1 MTCIKKVDDYY
12 VLTSSTDRAGNKVSN
27 ISVAKNIEDFGNNN
41 FKIAEPST
49 YKNLENYSGNTE
61 PMPYFIE
68 NFDGQNFI
76 TINNSKTPIWA
87 INVDEQGNIELTN
100 SHFK

>member
-1 MTCIKKVDDYY
+1 
-12 VLTSSTDRAGNKVSN
+12 
-27 ISVAKNIEDFGNNN
+27 
-41 FKIAEPST
+41 
-49 YKNLENYSGNTE
+49 
-61 PMPYFIE
+61 MPYFIE